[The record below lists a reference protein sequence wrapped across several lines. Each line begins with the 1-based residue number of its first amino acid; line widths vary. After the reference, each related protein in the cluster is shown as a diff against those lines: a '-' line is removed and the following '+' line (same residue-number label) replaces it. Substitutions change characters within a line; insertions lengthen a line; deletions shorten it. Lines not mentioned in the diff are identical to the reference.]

1 MELLRLALR
10 NLTRR
15 RARTILTILGV
26 AIAIA
31 FTVGILSISE
41 GFMTSFE
48 NAVEKQDVDIVVVP
62 KDAEAMPFPDAAA
75 AAGDFSEEIVGEIEA
90 IDNVS
95 AVYPMLTGI
104 LGQSGG
110 EDDATGM
117 FGMGIVSGVPDGY
130 LENVLPYL
138 EVDKGSMPDPW
149 EGEVLVVGSG
159 MAAQHKL
166 DLGDSVQIGRGDFE
180 VVAIL
185 KSSGT
190 FDDAAYY
197 APLEAIQV
205 AYGKEA
211 TSEAAGRVN
220 YVGVKV
226 EDPNEADET
235 ASEINQ
241 LEDYQGLVSAQT
253 MDEVVDKMGE
263 LLNMARSIHF
273 ALGAVALLI
282 GVLFILS
289 TMLMAVSERVREIG
303 TMRAIGV
310 HRNFVFRMIITE
322 STMTSLVAGGIG
334 CLGGYLL
341 SRIITFGIAE
351 VMGVT
356 YMEAQV
362 TPRIIILGMVIA
374 LFMGVLA
381 GLYPAWRIA
390 RSNIVEALRYE

>member
-10 NLTRR
+10 NLIRR
-15 RARTILTILGV
+15 RARTALTILGV

-41 GFMTSFE
+41 GFMHSFE
-48 NAVEKQDVDIVVVP
+48 SAIEKQDVEIIVVP
-62 KDAEAMPFPDAAA
+62 QGAEEMPFPDAAA
-75 AAGDFSEEIVGEIEA
+75 AAGDFSQDIVAEIEA
-90 IDNVS
+90 IDNVHK
-95 AVYPMLTGI
+95 AYPMLTGI
-104 LGQSGG
+104 LSQSGG
-110 EDDATGM
+110 EDDATGV

-149 EGEVLVVGSG
+149 EGEVLVVGSS
-159 MAAQHKL
+159 MADQHG
-166 DLGDSVQIGRGDFE
+166 LGLEDRVQVGRGDFE

-241 LEDYQGLVSAQT
+241 FEDYQGLVSAQT

-351 VMGVT
+351 VMSVT
-356 YMEAQV
+356 YMEALV

>member
-48 NAVEKQDVDIVVVP
+48 SAVEKQDVDIVVVP
-62 KDAEAMPFPDAAA
+62 KDTETMPFPDAAA

-159 MAAQHKL
+159 MATQHKL
-166 DLGDSVQIGRGDFE
+166 DLGDSVQIGQGDFE

-241 LEDYQGLVSAQT
+241 IEDYQGLVSAQT

-356 YMEAQV
+356 YMEALV